1 MVMSGILLVVTLGF
15 YLTAGVLFVVGLAT
29 GRRTAGTSAF
39 ALGAAGLGIQ
49 TVAIVIR
56 TIDLHTAP
64 FTNLFGSLVSFAWAI
79 MAVYLVMERGQRI
92 AAVGAFACLISSACI
107 GAGLFIPREIS
118 QTLIPALKSPWSSV
132 HIGSCLIAYAGF
144 VLAFGS
150 ALAYGLQERLLK
162 AKRINSVQRHLPPLD
177 VLDQFSYRMVAFSFP
192 MLTLGIITGAL
203 WAQSAW
209 GSYWNWD
216 PKEVWAL
223 ITWLVYAVYL
233 HLRLMQGWRGRWAN
247 RLLLT
252 GFACIIITFLGVN
265 LLSHG
270 LHKYNW

>member
-1 MVMSGILLVVTLGF
+1 MVLLVVTLGF
-15 YLTAGVLFVVGLAT
+15 YLTAGALFITGLAT
-29 GRRTAGTSAF
+29 GRRSIGAWAF
-39 ALGAAGLGIQ
+39 GLGATGLGVQ
-49 TVAIVIR
+49 TVAILIR
-56 TIDLHTAP
+56 TFELHAAP
-64 FTNLFGSLVSFAWAI
+64 FTNLFGSLVFFAWAI

-92 AAVGAFACLISSACI
+92 AAIGAFACLTASACI
-107 GAGLFIPREIS
+107 GGSLFIPKEIS
-118 QTLIPALKSPWSSV
+118 QTLVPALNSPWSSV
-132 HIGSCLIAYAGF
+132 HIASCLIAYAGF

-162 AKRINSVQRHLPPLD
+162 AKRINSLQRHLPPLD
-177 VLDQFSYRMVAFSFP
+177 MLDHLAYRMVAFSFP

-209 GSYWNWD
+209 GGYWNWD
-216 PKEVWAL
+216 PKEVWSL

-233 HLRLMQGWRGRWAN
+233 HLRLMQGWRGKWAN

-265 LLSHG
+265 LLSSG